1 MDYSN
6 RIIRSSEPEV
16 DIKPQTILPVGT
28 LLQENRS
35 EMQYGFSLWYLCTL
49 NEAHRM
55 KILNG
60 EMKGMVVFSNNLW
73 SPEDEDYDPKILEL
87 YQNAPST
94 PDVIK

>member
-1 MDYSN
+1 
-6 RIIRSSEPEV
+6 
-16 DIKPQTILPVGT
+16 
-28 LLQENRS
+28 
-35 EMQYGFSLWYLCTL
+35 
-49 NEAHRM
+49 M

-60 EMKGMVVFSNNLW
+60 EMKGMVVFSDNLW